1 MVMKGEKKTAK
12 IIIVVVIVIA
22 VAALGAVAALNVD
35 ALESVEP
42 EKISP
47 DVYAVVSHM
56 KSGADPELGV
66 SYMLKPLADG
76 VYHLNVVISGR
87 ESGSYSVNNL
97 RARLIIPGEPL
108 SEYAACSLPGGY
120 SVAPSVGY
128 DGGNMVVSYET
139 DGSDINLD
147 MFLTG
152 SVRSAQLELCYD
164 ISGRGLKLLNGFV
177 DNAVTLELM
186 P

>member
-1 MVMKGEKKTAK
+1 MDKKRLKA
-12 IIIVVVIVIA
+12 VICAAIA
-22 VAALGAVAALNVD
+22 VALAAAVITAVINID
-35 ALESVEP
+35 SLESVETD
-42 EKISP
+42 ETSP
-47 DVYAVVSHM
+47 VGYTVISHM
-56 KSGADPELGV
+56 KSGADPEINV
-66 SYMLKPLADG
+66 SYMLKPLADEA
-76 VYHLNVVISGR
+76 YHLSVVISGR

-97 RARLIIPGEPL
+97 RARLIIPGEPV

>member
-1 MVMKGEKKTAK
+1 MSKKKLKA
-12 IIIVVVIVIA
+12 VILASVLLLA
-22 VAALGAVAALNVD
+22 VLAVSAAVLNID
-35 ALESVEP
+35 SLESVETG
-42 EKISP
+42 EISP
-47 DVYAVVSHM
+47 SDYTVINHM
-56 KSGADPELGV
+56 KSGAGPELGV
-66 SYMLKPLADG
+66 SYMIKPLADG

-97 RARLIIPGEPL
+97 RARLIIPGEPV
-108 SEYAACSLPGGY
+108 SEYAACSLTGGY
-120 SVAPSVGY
+120 SVTPSVGY

-177 DNAVTLELM
+177 DNAVALELM